1 MGVVTSCDSSGSYGY
16 VSLFCF
22 ALFSADLVWGEGVG
36 EEGGGRN
43 ECEWVSVPSQFKDNV
58 AIDAAQLYVLL

>member
-36 EEGGGRN
+36 EEVMS
-43 ECEWVSVPSQFKDNV
+43 VSGCQFLHNSRTM
-58 AIDAAQLYVLL
+58 